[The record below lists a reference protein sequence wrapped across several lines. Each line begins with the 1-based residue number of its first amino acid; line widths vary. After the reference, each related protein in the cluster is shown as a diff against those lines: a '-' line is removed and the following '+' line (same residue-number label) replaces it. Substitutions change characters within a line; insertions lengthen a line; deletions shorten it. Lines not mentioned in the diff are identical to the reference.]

1 MSRAFVKE
9 GDADQLKDVAA
20 NRTSLLFFLKRE
32 NGGPVYELHTRYSE
46 KYQKEVH
53 EMSDGL
59 GYMLNDGNQWQIIL
73 EDENTRKK

>member
-20 NRTSLLFFLKRE
+20 NMASLLFFLKRE
-32 NGGPVYELHTRYSE
+32 NGGRVYELHTRFSE
-46 KYQKEVH
+46 KYRKEVH

-59 GYMLNDGNQWQIIL
+59 GYMLNEDNQWQIII
-73 EDENTRKK
+73 D

>member
-9 GDADQLKDVAA
+9 GESDQLKDVAP
-20 NRTSLLFFLKRE
+20 NMGSLLFFLKRE
-32 NGGPVYELHTRYSE
+32 NGSAVHELHTRFSE

-59 GYMLNDGNQWQIIL
+59 GYMLNDQEQWQVIL
-73 EDENTRKK
+73 D